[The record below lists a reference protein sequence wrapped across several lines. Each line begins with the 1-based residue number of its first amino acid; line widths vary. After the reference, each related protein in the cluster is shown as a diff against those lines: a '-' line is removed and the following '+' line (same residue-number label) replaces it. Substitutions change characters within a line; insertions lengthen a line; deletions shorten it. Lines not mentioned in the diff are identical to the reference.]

1 MTANIIMNYEDKEY
15 EESMRF
21 EVNLNGTIKNSGEVK
36 EEITD
41 AIKMEDLTDKDKET
55 IQNNLEG
62 IFEKLGILD
71 EEEPEESDIG
81 PEEVLPK
88 NEVVAE

>member
-15 EESMRF
+15 EENMRF
-21 EVNLNGTIKNSGEVK
+21 EINLNGTIKNSGEVK

-41 AIKMEDLTDKDKET
+41 AIKMEDLTDEDKET

-71 EEEPEESDIG
+71 EEELEEPKG
-81 PEEVLPK
+81 PEEILPQ

>member
-1 MTANIIMNYEDKEY
+1 MTANIIMNYEDKKY

-41 AIKMEDLTDKDKET
+41 AIKMEDLTDEDMET
-55 IQNNLEG
+55 IKNNLVG
-62 IFEKLGILD
+62 IFEKLGIFD
-71 EEEPEESDIG
+71 EEEQTKLEEPEEI
-81 PEEVLPK
+81 LPQ

>member
-1 MTANIIMNYEDKEY
+1 MTANIIINYEDKEY

-36 EEITD
+36 EEITG
-41 AIKMEDLTDKDKET
+41 AIKMEDLTDEDKET
-55 IQNNLEG
+55 IQNNLVG

-71 EEEPEESDIG
+71 EEELEEPEEI
-81 PEEVLPK
+81 LPQ